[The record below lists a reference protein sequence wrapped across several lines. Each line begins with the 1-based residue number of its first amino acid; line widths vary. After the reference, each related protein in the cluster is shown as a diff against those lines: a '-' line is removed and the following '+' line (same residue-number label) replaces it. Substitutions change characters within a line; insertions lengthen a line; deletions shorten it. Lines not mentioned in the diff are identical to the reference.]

1 MPHYIGQLLEKSD
14 LALALLAVVLLAAG
28 ALGSVYLAVKLLAHR
43 AAGKDHHP
51 EGNGHAKS
59 SGSTA
64 ALKALERKQL
74 EEMERDIRDLH
85 RQVYDPQGAVRKGDH
100 DTRNALQTIHGEVM
114 REMRSLGSKVDTL
127 SGGVGNLAVTVS
139 GLDATVQGVVKRV
152 DDWERRRRE

>member
-28 ALGSVYLAVKLLAHR
+28 ALGSVYLAVKLFLAHR
-43 AAGKDHHP
+43 ADRKEHQ
-51 EGNGHAKS
+51 GNGHAAKS

-74 EEMERDIRDLH
+74 EEMERDIRELH
-85 RQVYDPQGAVRKGDH
+85 RQVYDPQGALRKGDH

-139 GLDATVQGVVKRV
+139 GLDATVQGIVKRV
-152 DDWERRRRE
+152 DDWERRRG